1 MSGTPRQRST
11 EHPPQAVPSSRL
23 LSQRLTQGLL
33 SYVLALPYKS
43 WMSLLLE
50 CQMLLINKYCKALH
64 LIHILQQQFPQVSL
78 FILENNTFSKGKDSK
93 YLPVAGVWDM
103 VRTHSI
109 HFLYQ
114 PLSDISFSYT
124 IQPHPSI
131 PTCVWTFHSGYCFSC
146 SSTFLSLKPGLSLI
160 LIPPYSGWSCL
171 KTKQLQVNFVFPE
184 TGNSQSTRG
193 HHHSSGFL
201 FMDSKILFVPELRMR
216 QASPQM
222 WSQEC
227 HGILRCWRRDA
238 NELILIM
245 PPQSWWCLLSRDK
258 AAWALCHHDRS
269 TKVCDVFSI
278 HKEKGESCLCVAGS
292 QCSLLCLLL
301 LFLLLCLL
309 SSHTWPSA
317 GPLGQVQDTP

>member
-64 LIHILQQQFPQVSL
+64 LTHILQQQFPQVSL

-131 PTCVWTFHSGYCFSC
+131 PTCV
-146 SSTFLSLKPGLSLI
+146 
-160 LIPPYSGWSCL
+160 
-171 KTKQLQVNFVFPE
+171 
-184 TGNSQSTRG
+184 
-193 HHHSSGFL
+193 
-201 FMDSKILFVPELRMR
+201 
-216 QASPQM
+216 
-222 WSQEC
+222 
-227 HGILRCWRRDA
+227 
-238 NELILIM
+238 
-245 PPQSWWCLLSRDK
+245 
-258 AAWALCHHDRS
+258 
-269 TKVCDVFSI
+269 
-278 HKEKGESCLCVAGS
+278 
-292 QCSLLCLLL
+292 
-301 LFLLLCLL
+301 
-309 SSHTWPSA
+309 
-317 GPLGQVQDTP
+317 